1 MWYPMPILPLNRCQH
16 RFPIPS
22 LPSVLYRNQLKT
34 ADTTKDFTRF
44 GTQCQS
50 YHRIGLASAALGHR
64 MSQAYKMFFLYKWFH
79 WRLYCQ
85 QRINA
90 YIILEVIVYNKGTK
104 VIPNYNILQLCCT
117 NASSKTGCS
126 SRSVLTFTIVLYCH
140 GRPATFLQA
149 SKI

>member
-50 YHRIGLASAALGHR
+50 YHRIGSALASDSILTIELVWHR
-64 MSQAYKMFFLYKWFH
+64 LPLVTECPRLTKCSSFINGFTGGCTVSKESMPISFLKLLCIMKVVSFDLIMLICNYDVQMLQV
-79 WRLYCQ
+79 RLY
-85 QRINA
+85 
-90 YIILEVIVYNKGTK
+90 V
-104 VIPNYNILQLCCT
+104 
-117 NASSKTGCS
+117 
-126 SRSVLTFTIVLYCH
+126 
-140 GRPATFLQA
+140 
-149 SKI
+149 